1 MATAPDLEPL
11 LLCPACRAGLS
22 RHGDVKDEGYFC
34 SNADCAYHA
43 EGFPMV
49 AGVPALIDFSN
60 SIINRTAFEQ
70 RLGSSV
76 INRANAFNRKIR
88 EAVYGDNPIAE
99 QNCVEFVKTLQASA
113 GQAVPKVLIIGGG
126 ARGAGTKALYEA
138 DGIEIVGTDVYA
150 SDVVDIIADAHR
162 LPFCDSAFD
171 GVWIQAVLEHV
182 LDPRQAVAE
191 IHRVLKPGGLLYAE
205 TPFMQQVHEGAYDF
219 TRFTRNGH
227 RWLFRQ
233 FEEIGS
239 GNTGG
244 PGQSVIWSFRYFIR
258 ALTGSNKIATLVAA
272 PFCWL
277 RYFDRF
283 CKTDYAADAA
293 NGVYFL
299 GRRST
304 MTLAPRDMIAY
315 YPGPRT

>member
-1 MATAPDLEPL
+1 
-11 LLCPACRAGLS
+11 
-22 RHGDVKDEGYFC
+22 
-34 SNADCAYHA
+34 
-43 EGFPMV
+43 MV
-49 AGVPALIDFSN
+49 GGVPALIDFSD
-60 SIINRTAFEQ
+60 SIISRSAFEA

-76 INRANAFNRKIR
+76 INRSNAFNRMIR

-99 QNCVEFVKTLQASA
+99 ENCVAFVNALQASA
-113 GQAVPKVLIIGGG
+113 SSSQVLPKVLIIGGG
-126 ARGAGTKALYEA
+126 ARGAGTKPLYEA
-138 DGIEIVGTDVYA
+138 EGIQVVGTDVYA

-162 LPFCDSAFD
+162 LPFCDASFD

-191 IHRVLKPGGLLYAE
+191 IHRVLKPGGMLYAE

-233 FEEIGS
+233 FDEIGS

-244 PGQSVIWSFRYFIR
+244 PGQSLIWSIRYFIR
-258 ALTGSNKIATLVAA
+258 ALTGSNKFATLASA

-283 CKTDYAADAA
+283 CKNDYAADAA

>member
-11 LLCPACRAGLS
+11 LLCPRCRAGLS
-22 RHGDVKDEGYFC
+22 LQGKAEAKAYSCV
-34 SNADCAYHA
+34 NADCIYHTESFPMA
-43 EGFPMV
+43 EGI
-49 AGVPALIDFSN
+49 PALIDFSD
-60 SIINRTAFEQ
+60 SIISRSAFEARQ
-70 RLGSSV
+70 GSSV
-76 INRANAFNRKIR
+76 INRANALNRFVR
-88 EAVYGDNPIAE
+88 ETVYGDNPIGA
-99 QNCVEFVKTLQASA
+99 QNCAQFIEALRKVA
-113 GQAVPKVLIIGGG
+113 PNPRVLIVGGG
-126 ARGAGTKALYEA
+126 ARGAGTQALYDA
-138 DGIEIVGTDVYA
+138 SDIRVVGTDVYA

-162 LPFCDSAFD
+162 LPFCDGAFD

-182 LDPRQAVAE
+182 LEPPQAVAE
-191 IHRVLKPGGLLYAE
+191 IHRVLKPNGIVYAE

-233 FEEIGS
+233 FEEINS
-239 GNTGG
+239 GDVGG
-244 PGQSVIWSFRYFIR
+244 PGQALIWSIRYFFR
-258 ALTGSNKIATLVAA
+258 SLTGSNKGATLASA
-272 PFCWL
+272 PFFWL
-277 RYFDRF
+277 RYFDRL
-283 CKTDYAADAA
+283 CRRDYATDAA